1 MKPEK
6 LKNYNQ
12 KMLSILLTLL
22 VIIAALGILFVIAFF
37 IASIGGQI

>member
-37 IASIGGQI
+37 IVSFVS